1 MIAFMPA
8 HKLKTLADR
17 KNFRKSV
24 FGRGCRVAVKKIF
37 IFGIVLNLLVPYG
50 FTEDLWG
57 EFFQAKASSRTL
69 STSVDWQAGEY
80 NLVESNSSFDN
91 LRLTADGTWEPR
103 VIEAPEWG
111 LGSPGTYVS
120 DGQYVYVLRGSGD
133 NEFYRYLPQNDE
145 WRNLT
150 PAPYSVSGGNMIYVN
165 GNIYVLFGA
174 NQDVFYKYTI
184 STDSWTRL
192 NNLPELVSSAHM
204 ATDGEYIYAT
214 RGNTELY
221 KYSIATNIWSAMKP
235 FTYAN
240 NYGGLIY
247 HNGYLFHLYNT
258 SGSITTWYRYRISDG
273 VMTRMANVPGT
284 MTEYNPNWTIKGN
297 YLYLTRNGSTRNFYR
312 YDLEGNT
319 WTTLEDTPIRVSNGG
334 VVYNASD
341 DLIYVFRGSGTTD
354 IWRYD
359 IDSNSFLGASDLVVN
374 GSTVTVGRG
383 GDSFYYQ
390 GKIYT
395 IRGVNTRNLYVYDI
409 ASGVWSQLADSP
421 SGNQT
426 FNQYTHGVLAN
437 GEIYMMG
444 GSAATT
450 QFQKYTISS
459 NTWTTLTVTPATVS
473 DGALAYPG
481 SGDFI
486 YSVRGSGTATTWR
499 YSISGNSW
507 DDAAVADLQ
516 SEVYAGSGTAF
527 VSDGTDLYLVP
538 GLGVSNF
545 QKYTI
550 ATNTWSTLSR
560 LPFAPMSGS
569 DMVYD
574 GHGKFIAIPG
584 NYDKELF
591 EYTITSDS
599 WRRLTDM
606 PTMGSAGWGTHEG
619 GSVKSDGNGGI
630 YIIRGGSTQ
639 YVLKY
644 SQSSDN
650 YVDAGIWT
658 SGVIDLGY
666 VTAWSSL
673 DTVES
678 TPGDS
683 MVTYSTRTSS
693 DKLVWSSWQLTSGDS
708 IQSPVARY
716 IQVKVGIN
724 STTDNTDTP
733 IVESIAINYAGDT
746 IAPSNPTN
754 LTAKSTEVA
763 GVNLVSGQ
771 TYSFTSPYFSWTG
784 ASDSDTEVAGY
795 YVYFGN
801 SSSANPVDS
810 GTWQTTSNYTVTEPL
825 SAGSY
830 YLLIKTKDTSGNV
843 SSSLN
848 AFNYIYS
855 GIPAEK
861 TSTASLTTE
870 FATGSATNINVD
882 GDEIK
887 LAGKSN
893 GIWLQDRLSISP
905 VGISYGARTMAYIAS
920 TNKLYTFQGNN
931 STNFYEY
938 DFGSDTWTQ
947 LAGSGGSV
955 YMGGGVIEGPEG
967 FLFAL
972 RGNNTAGFM
981 RYSIVN
987 NTWEDMADAPNTIHY
1002 GSSMIY
1008 DGSRYI
1014 YVTRGNADDTFWS
1027 YDTTTDTWA
1036 TLDNTD
1042 YGAPDQ
1048 ASNNLVYDG
1057 GDLTYDGND
1066 TIYSIQG
1073 YSQPSFSSYSITND
1087 QWTVLTDLPTIAGSG
1102 SSIYF
1107 DQDSNA
1113 VYYTSGVG
1121 TPDFFKFDINTQTW
1135 IALSDAP
1142 AGISYGSD
1150 IRNIGGSLMVTAG
1163 GNSQLVWKY
1172 DIATDYWQIPTS
1184 GLFGKNFYGSSYDMP
1199 SYGGSIIR
1207 GDGDYLY
1214 LTKGNYS
1221 NNFVRYNKVTGEII
1235 NLSPLPSGSMFG
1247 QNIEYNSVNNK
1258 IYFVSSYWQKLF
1270 VYDIATNTWSEDDN
1284 PPALPNQYGSTL
1296 TFDGSRYL
1304 YWTRGGGSSFYRYD
1318 YLANSGSRW
1327 STMANIP
1334 YAGNSASLVYKDGYI
1349 YATRGDATLSFYRYD
1364 VAANTWSDPLV
1375 ADLPSTTYR
1384 AYYGAALADGRD
1396 GYLYFVKGENSYH
1409 FLRYSIANNTWEV
1422 MPRLPANVTSGGGM
1436 VNGGDGRLYLLA
1448 GNGTATFGDGVYT
1461 YVIPSTTASFEES
1474 GEFISGA
1481 HFVGDVYKWSNLRL
1495 TYSSANDS
1503 SISVYTRSSAD
1514 AETWS
1519 SWVSANSLKILN
1531 NTTYEYKISSPVN
1544 PYIQIKIGL
1553 TSLRGIGSGVVSDY
1567 TINYIQDTTA
1577 PENPSDEGLKVYST
1591 ATNSAQIQS
1600 NNWYPYPAIDITWPE
1615 EGSESGATDTAT
1627 GSGVLGY
1634 YAAMFA
1640 TDSGNPVV
1648 ESYFQEENNMVTSGL
1663 VSGET
1668 YYFALTTKDE
1678 AGNVNENI
1686 WRPFVYKFDNRAPT
1700 QPDDLSA
1707 DPSGYSAVDRFSFSW
1722 GIATDSASGIAGYCY
1737 KTGASTGDFATER
1750 CTTELTITDVP
1761 SYKKG
1766 ANTFYLRAK
1775 DNAGN
1780 FSPTSTV
1787 SYYFNDDSP
1796 SPPKSLSVSPETSAT
1811 NSFEFSWSAPEV
1823 YYGNI
1828 SNLRYFYSV
1837 NALPSIANVQETAL
1851 THLIPGPYA
1860 TLPGEN
1866 TFYVVAKD
1874 EAGNID
1880 FKQYATATFYAN
1892 TPAPGMPENMD
1903 IADVSVKAT
1912 KAWKIAITWQQPSE
1926 GGDNVASYQIWRSS
1940 DAGATF
1946 TKVAS
1951 TAGISY
1957 VDTGLSQL
1965 TYQYKVKACDSAN
1978 NCGAFGSIVEQY
1990 PDGKFILPAD
2000 LVDEPMAS
2008 NVTTK
2013 KATISWTTNRTS
2025 DSKIAYG
2032 TEPGKYI
2039 DTEVGNSDQA
2049 ISHVLTITNLAPGTT
2064 YYYVAKWTDEDGNLG
2079 ISDENSFST
2088 SPAPSAKEV
2097 KATSVGLDKATIN
2110 FTSSGAE
2117 KVSVLYGKSTSFGG
2131 TAELAISPTE
2141 ATYGVYL
2148 EGLEDGTKY
2157 YYRVDLFDVDGAV
2170 YPGDIYSFETLPR
2183 PKVTNVKLQQ
2193 VKGAATST
2201 MLITWSSNTEVSS
2214 IVTYYPSASP
2224 SMVKDSVDIK
2234 MTKAHKMI
2242 IKGLIANA
2250 PYTLIVK
2257 GRDKGG
2263 NEAISESQIFTTASD
2278 TRPPQ
2283 ISNMNT
2289 EMSIQGTGEEARAQ
2303 LIVSWETDELASS
2316 QVVYGE
2322 GSTGALANKTQVDSA
2337 PVYTHL
2343 VVIQNLVPSKV
2354 YRLKAVSAD
2363 LGANVA
2369 ESIDTVVIT
2378 PKATQSALNL
2388 VVGNLSQAFGFLGG
2402 LAGGQ

>member
-1 MIAFMPA
+1 MPA
-8 HKLKTLADR
+8 HKLKISLVKRDKTFIFR
-17 KNFRKSV
+17 KNF
-24 FGRGCRVAVKKIF
+24 FGRLAKKIF
-37 IFGIVLNLLVPYG
+37 VFGIIINLLIPYG
-50 FTEDLWG
+50 LTDGLWG
-57 EFFQAKASSRTL
+57 EIFQARADSRVL

-80 NLVESNSSFDN
+80 NRVESSSSYDN
-91 LRLTADGTWEPR
+91 LRLSADGNWEPR

-111 LGSPGTYVS
+111 LGSPATFVS
-120 DGQYVYVLRGSGD
+120 DGQYVYVFRGSGD

-150 PAPYSVSGGNMIYVN
+150 PAPYSISGGDTVYVN

-174 NQDVFYKYTI
+174 NQDVFFKYNI
-184 STDSWTRL
+184 ASDSWTQL
-192 NNLPELVSSAHM
+192 DNLPELVSNAHM
-204 ATDGEYIYAT
+204 ATDGVYIYAT

-221 KYSIATNIWSAMKP
+221 KYEIATDTWSAMKP

-240 NYGGLIY
+240 NYGSLVY
-247 HNGYLFHLYNT
+247 HNGYLYHLYNT
-258 SGSITTWYRYRISDG
+258 SLTWYRYQISDG
-273 VMTRMANVPGT
+273 VMTKMANVPAA
-284 MTEYNPNWTIKGN
+284 MTEYNPNWTVVGN
-297 YLYLTRNGSTRNFYR
+297 YLYATRNGSTRNFYR
-312 YDLEGNT
+312 YDFENNI
-319 WTTLEDTPIRVSNGG
+319 WTTLTDTPIIVSNGG

-359 IDSNSFLGASDLVVN
+359 IDTDSYLGASDLVVN
-374 GSTVTVGRG
+374 GTAIAVGRG
-383 GDSFYYQ
+383 GDSFYYD
-390 GKIYT
+390 GKIYA
-395 IRGVNTRNLYVYDI
+395 IRGNNTRNLYVYDI
-409 ASGVWSQLADSP
+409 ATGIWTQLADSP
-421 SGNQT
+421 TANQT
-426 FNQYTHGVLAN
+426 FYQYTHGALAN
-437 GEIYMMG
+437 GVIYLMG
-444 GSAATT
+444 GSGATT

-459 NTWTTLTVTPATVS
+459 NTWTTLTVAPATVS
-473 DGALAYPG
+473 DGAVVYPG
-481 SGDFI
+481 SGD
-486 YSVRGSGTATTWR
+486 YLYAVRGSGTATTWR
-499 YSISGNSW
+499 YSISDNSW
-507 DDAAVADLQ
+507 DDAAMADLQ
-516 SEVYAGSGTAF
+516 SGVYAGNGTAF

-545 QKYTI
+545 QKYTV

-560 LPFAPMSGS
+560 MPFAPMSGS
-569 DMVYD
+569 DMAYD
-574 GHGKFIAIPG
+574 GHGKFVAIPG

-591 EYTITSDS
+591 EYTIATDT
-599 WRRLTDM
+599 WRRLEDM
-606 PTMGSAGWGTHEG
+606 PTMSSAGWGTHEG
-619 GSVKSDGNGGI
+619 GSIKSDSNGGI
-630 YIIRGGSTQ
+630 YIFRGAGTQ

-644 SQSSDN
+644 SQSSNN
-650 YVDAGIWT
+650 YVDAGVWT
-658 SGVIDLGY
+658 SGVMDMGY
-666 VTAWSSL
+666 VTSWNSL
-673 DTVES
+673 DTVDT

-683 MVTYSTRTSS
+683 QIAYSTRTSS
-693 DKLVWSSWQLTSGDS
+693 DKLVWSDWQLTLGDD

-716 IQVKVGIN
+716 IQVRVGLN
-724 STTDNTDTP
+724 STTDNTNTP
-733 IVESIAINYAGDT
+733 VVDSVSVNYSGDT
-746 IAPSNPTN
+746 SAPSNPTVIN
-754 LTAKSTEVA
+754 GKSTEVG
-763 GVNLVSGQ
+763 GVSLTSGQ
-771 TYSFTSPYFSWTG
+771 TYSYTSPYFSWSG
-784 ASDSDTEVAGY
+784 AVDSETDVAGY
-795 YVYFGN
+795 YVYFGT
-801 SSSANPVDS
+801 SGSANPQEDGS
-810 GTWQTTSNYTVTEPL
+810 WHTSASYSVTEPL

-830 YLLIKTKDTSGNV
+830 YLLIKTKNNSGLV
-843 SSSLN
+843 SGTLS
-848 AFNYIYS
+848 AFNYVYS

-861 TSTASLTTE
+861 TATASLSVE
-870 FATGSATNINVD
+870 FATGSATNINTD
-882 GDEIK
+882 NDEIK
-887 LAGKSN
+887 LASQEEGM
-893 GIWLQDRLSISP
+893 WLQDRLTISP
-905 VGISYGARTMAYIAS
+905 VGLHYGARTMAYVAS
-920 TNKLYTFQGNN
+920 TQKLYVFRGADTK
-931 STNFYEY
+931 NFYEY
-938 DFGSDTWTQ
+938 DVESDTWTQ
-947 LAGSGGSV
+947 LADSGGSV

-967 FLFAL
+967 YLFAL
-972 RGNNTAGFM
+972 RGNSTGGFM
-981 RYSIVN
+981 KYSIVDDI
-987 NTWEDMADAPNTIHY
+987 WEDMADAPNTVHY
-1002 GSSMIY
+1002 GSSMVY

-1027 YDTTTDTWA
+1027 YDTTTDTWT

-1057 GDLTYDGND
+1057 GDITYDGND

-1087 QWTVLTDLPTIAGSG
+1087 QWTVLVDLPTIAGSG

-1107 DQDSNA
+1107 DDESNA
-1113 VYYTSGVG
+1113 VFYTSGVG
-1121 TPDFFKFDINTQTW
+1121 TPDFYKYDVESQTW
-1135 IALSDAP
+1135 SAVSDAP
-1142 AGISYGSD
+1142 AGINYGSD
-1150 IRNIGGSLMVTAG
+1150 MRNIGGSLIVSAG

-1172 DIATDYWQIPTS
+1172 DITTDYWQIPTR
-1184 GLFGKNFYGSSYDMP
+1184 GLFGKNFYGTSYDMP
-1199 SYGGSIIR
+1199 SYGGSVID

-1221 NNFVRYNKVTGEII
+1221 NNFVRYNKTSGEIV

-1247 QNIEYNSVNNK
+1247 KNIIYNSANNK
-1258 IYFVSSYWQKLF
+1258 IYFISSYWQKYF
-1270 VYDIATNTWSEDDN
+1270 VYDIVTDTWTEDDT
-1284 PPALPNQYGSTL
+1284 PPALPNQYGAAL
-1296 TFDGSRYL
+1296 AYDGSRYI
-1304 YWTRGGGSSFYRYD
+1304 YWSRGGGTFYRYD
-1318 YLANSGSRW
+1318 YLADSGSRW
-1327 STMANIP
+1327 VQMTNMP
-1334 YAGNSASLVYKDGYI
+1334 GAGNNTSLVYKDGYI
-1349 YATRGDATLSFYRYD
+1349 YAIRGDATLSFYRYD

-1375 ADLPSTTYR
+1375 ADLPSSTYR
-1384 AYYGAALADGRD
+1384 AYYGEDLADGGD
-1396 GYLYFVKGENSYH
+1396 GYLYLVRGENSYH
-1409 FLRYSIANNTWEV
+1409 FLRYSISGNTWEV
-1422 MPRLPANVTSGGGM
+1422 MPKLPANVTTGGGL
-1436 VNGGDGRLYLLA
+1436 VNGGDGKLYLLA
-1448 GNGTATFGDGVYT
+1448 GNGTATYGDGLYVYVVPT
-1461 YVIPSTTASFEES
+1461 ATASFEES

-1495 TYSSANDS
+1495 TYASVEDS

-1514 AETWS
+1514 GETWS
-1519 SWVSANSLKILN
+1519 SWASSNSLKVVN
-1531 NTTYEYKISSPVN
+1531 DTTYEYKISSPIN
-1544 PYIQIKIGL
+1544 QYIQVKFNL
-1553 TSLRGIGSGVVSDY
+1553 TSLRGIGSGVISDY
-1567 TINYIQDTTA
+1567 TINYIQDTVA
-1577 PENPSDEGLKVYST
+1577 PENPTNDGLIVYSS
-1591 ATNSAQIQS
+1591 ATNSAEIQS
-1600 NNWYPYPAIDITWPE
+1600 GNWYPYPSINITWPE
-1615 EGSESGATDTAT
+1615 EGSPSGATDTAT

-1640 TDSGNPVV
+1640 TESGDPVV
-1648 ESYFQEENNMVTSGL
+1648 ESYFQEENNMITEGL
-1663 VSGET
+1663 VSGRT
-1668 YYFALTTKDE
+1668 YNFALTTKDE
-1678 AGNVNENI
+1678 AGNINEEI
-1686 WRPFVYKFDNRAPT
+1686 WRPFVYKFDNVAPT

-1707 DPSGYSAVDRFSFSW
+1707 DPSGYSAVNRFSFSW
-1722 GIATDSASGIAGYCY
+1722 ETATDSASGIAGYCY
-1737 KTGASTGDFATER
+1737 RTGATTGGFATER
-1750 CTTELTITDVP
+1750 CTTDLTITDVP

-1766 ANTFYLRAK
+1766 ANTFYLRSK

-1796 SPPKSLSVSPETSAT
+1796 SPPLELTVYPETAET
-1811 NSFEFSWSAPEV
+1811 NSFEFSWSAPEI

-1837 NALPSIANVQETAL
+1837 NALPSLSNVQETAL

-1866 TFYVVAKD
+1866 TFYIVAKD

-1892 TPAPGMPENMD
+1892 TAAPGMPENMD

-1912 KAWKIAITWQQPSE
+1912 KSWKVAVTWQEPSD
-1926 GGDNVASYQIWRSS
+1926 GGENVASYQVWRS
-1940 DAGATF
+1940 DDGGANYS
-1946 TKVAS
+1946 KVAS

-1957 VDTGLSQL
+1957 VDTGLEQI
-1965 TYQYKVKACDSAN
+1965 TYFYKIKSCDSAN
-1978 NCGAFGSIVEQY
+1978 NCGAFGSVVDLY

-2000 LVDEPMAS
+2000 IVDEPTAS

-2039 DTEVGNSDQA
+2039 DTEVGNSEQT

-2079 ISDENSFST
+2079 ISEESSFST

-2110 FTSSGAE
+2110 FTSSGAN
-2117 KVSVLYGKSTSFGG
+2117 KVSVVYGKSTAFGG
-2131 TAELAISPTE
+2131 TAELAISSAE

-2157 YYRVDLFDVDGAV
+2157 YYRVDLYDIDGAV

-2183 PKVTNVKLQQ
+2183 PKVSNVKLQQ

-2263 NEAISESQIFTTASD
+2263 NEAVSETQIFTTASD

-2289 EMSIQGTGEEARAQ
+2289 ELSIQGTGEDAKAQ
-2303 LIVSWETDELASS
+2303 LIVSWETDELSTS
-2316 QVVYGE
+2316 QVIYGE
-2322 GSTGALANKTQVDSA
+2322 GSTGALSNKTQVDSA

-2343 VVIQNLVPSKV
+2343 VVIQNLMPSKV

-2363 LGANVA
+2363 LGNNTA

-2402 LAGGQ
+2402 LAGGE